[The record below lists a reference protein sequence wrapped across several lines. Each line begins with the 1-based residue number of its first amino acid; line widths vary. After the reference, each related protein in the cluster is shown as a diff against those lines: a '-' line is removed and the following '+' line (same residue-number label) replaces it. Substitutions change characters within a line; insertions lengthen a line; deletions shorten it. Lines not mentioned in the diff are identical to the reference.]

1 MIKNK
6 QIERIVHRWLIDRNL
21 DNKISNFYERQEN
34 MMMTVFLKIA
44 DYIFYEPEIISDNI
58 NRTCHLKIKVGKR
71 FYEKTSFAINIE
83 SFEINDEA
91 LYIAFSTLME
101 YIKKTYNFHK
111 LQLNAQNEIIDKL
124 NRIHGLYANRYDDY
138 SLLIGT
144 CAYTYSSD
152 NIDENCSS
160 IISRL
165 LELKRNKLRQ
175 AVDKL

>member
-1 MIKNK
+1 MIENK
-6 QIERIVHRWLIDRNL
+6 QIERIIDRWFIDRNI
-21 DNKISNFYERQEN
+21 DNKISNFYNGLE
-34 MMMTVFLKIA
+34 TVFFKVA
-44 DYIFYEPEIISDNI
+44 DYIFYEPEIINDI
-58 NRTCHLKIKVGKR
+58 NRTCHLRIKVGKR

-175 AVDKL
+175 AVDEL

>member
-1 MIKNK
+1 MIENK
-6 QIERIVHRWLIDRNL
+6 QIERIIDRWFT
-21 DNKISNFYERQEN
+21 DNKNLNFYAIKDN
-34 MMMTVFLKIA
+34 TMPIIFLEIA
-44 DYIFYEPEIISDNI
+44 DYIFYEPEIISNNI
-58 NRTCHLKIKVGKR
+58 SRICQLKIKVGKR

-83 SFEINDEA
+83 SFEINDED

-101 YIKKTYNFHK
+101 YIKKTYNFHR

-124 NRIHGLYANRYDDY
+124 NEINNINACRYDDY
-138 SLLIGT
+138 SLFINRDV
-144 CAYTYSSD
+144 YTYSSD

-175 AVDKL
+175 AVDEL

>member
-1 MIKNK
+1 MIENK
-6 QIERIVHRWLIDRNL
+6 QIERIIDRWFT
-21 DNKISNFYERQEN
+21 DNKNLNFYAIKDN
-34 MMMTVFLKIA
+34 TMPIIFLEIA
-44 DYIFYEPEIISDNI
+44 DYIFYEPEIISNNI
-58 NRTCHLKIKVGKR
+58 SRICQLKIKVGKR

>member
-1 MIKNK
+1 MIENK
-6 QIERIVHRWLIDRNL
+6 PIKRIIDRWFT
-21 DNKISNFYERQEN
+21 DNKNLNFYAIKDN
-34 MMMTVFLKIA
+34 TMPIIFLEIA
-44 DYIFYEPEIISDNI
+44 DYIFYEPEIINDI
-58 NRTCHLKIKVGKR
+58 NRTCHLRIKVGKR

-124 NRIHGLYANRYDDY
+124 NEINNINACRYDDY
-138 SLLIGT
+138 SLFINRDV
-144 CAYTYSSD
+144 YTYSSD
-152 NIDENCSS
+152 DIDENCSS

-175 AVDKL
+175 AVDEL

>member
-1 MIKNK
+1 MIENK
-6 QIERIVHRWLIDRNL
+6 QIERIIDRWFT
-21 DNKISNFYERQEN
+21 DNKNLNFYAIKDN
-34 MMMTVFLKIA
+34 TMPIIFLEIA
-44 DYIFYEPEIISDNI
+44 NYI
-58 NRTCHLKIKVGKR
+58 NRTCHLRIKVGKR

>member
-1 MIKNK
+1 MIENK
-6 QIERIVHRWLIDRNL
+6 PIKRITDRWLIDRNI
-21 DNKISNFYERQEN
+21 DNIISNFYNGLE
-34 MMMTVFLKIA
+34 TVFFKVA
-44 DYIFYEPEIISDNI
+44 DYIFYEPEIISNNI
-58 NRTCHLKIKVGKR
+58 SRICQLKIKVGKR

-83 SFEINDEA
+83 SFEINDED

-101 YIKKTYNFHK
+101 YIKKTYNFHR

-124 NRIHGLYANRYDDY
+124 NEINNINACRYDDY
-138 SLLIGT
+138 SLFINRDV
-144 CAYTYSSD
+144 YTYSSD
-152 NIDENCSS
+152 DIDENCSS

>member
-1 MIKNK
+1 MIENK
-6 QIERIVHRWLIDRNL
+6 QIKRIIDRWFI
-21 DNKISNFYERQEN
+21 DNKISNFYNGQE
-34 MMMTVFLKIA
+34 TVFLEIA
-44 DYIFYEPEIISDNI
+44 DYIFYEPEIINDI
-58 NRTCHLKIKVGKR
+58 NRTCHLRIKVGKR

-175 AVDKL
+175 AVDEL

>member
-1 MIKNK
+1 MIENK
-6 QIERIVHRWLIDRNL
+6 QIERIIDRWFT
-21 DNKISNFYERQEN
+21 DNKNLNFYAIKDN
-34 MMMTVFLKIA
+34 TMPIIFLEIA
-44 DYIFYEPEIISDNI
+44 DYIFYEPEIISNNI
-58 NRTCHLKIKVGKR
+58 SRICQLKIKVGKR

-83 SFEINDEA
+83 SFEINDED
-91 LYIAFSTLME
+91 LYVAFSTLME

-175 AVDKL
+175 AVDEL

>member
-1 MIKNK
+1 MIENK
-6 QIERIVHRWLIDRNL
+6 PIKRIIDRWLIDRNI
-21 DNKISNFYERQEN
+21 DNIISNFYNGLE
-34 MMMTVFLKIA
+34 TVFFKVA
-44 DYIFYEPEIISDNI
+44 DYIFYEPEIINDI
-58 NRTCHLKIKVGKR
+58 NRTCHLRIKVGKR